1 MEGLEYRMNAHI
13 IGTGSFLPEK
23 VVTNFDLAERMETND
38 EWIVSRTGI
47 RQRHIAVEE
56 STAGMAA
63 EAARRALSCA
73 GMTAGELGMILLA
86 TVSPDHIVPSA
97 ACEVQAMLGAVNA
110 VAIELNAACSGFV
123 FALNT
128 AQAYIRAG
136 IYSRILVI
144 GVETLSKLVDW
155 TDRSTCILFGDGAG
169 AAVVTASENRG
180 IQDFI
185 QFSDGAKGEALLCD
199 AKPLRNLFAHQEPA
213 QEFVKM
219 DGQEVFKFAVRRV
232 SESIDQLLERTGLT
246 AGDIGCYV
254 LHQANARI
262 IASVIKH
269 LKADADKFPMNV
281 ERCGNTSGAS
291 VPLLLDELSRSGRLR
306 EGDRVIM
313 SGFGGGLTWGSIYMI
328 W

>member
-1 MEGLEYRMNAHI
+1 MNAHI

-23 VVTNFDLAERMETND
+23 VITNFDLAERMETSD

-63 EAARRALSCA
+63 EAAQRALTDA
-73 GMTAGELGMILLA
+73 GMQAGELEMILLA

-136 IYSRILVI
+136 IYTKILVV

-180 IQDFI
+180 IMDFI

-199 AKPLRNLFAHQEPA
+199 ARPLHNLFVRQELK
-213 QEFVKM
+213 QEYVKM

-232 SESIDQLLERTGLT
+232 SESIDQLLERNGLSS
-246 AGDIGCYV
+246 GEIDCYI

-269 LKADADKFPMNV
+269 LKADADKFPTNV

-291 VPLLLDELSRSGRLR
+291 VPLLLDELNRAGHLK

-313 SGFGGGLTWGSIYMI
+313 SGFGGGLTWGSIYMV

>member
-1 MEGLEYRMNAHI
+1 MNAHI
-13 IGTGSFLPEK
+13 LGTGSFLPEK
-23 VVTNFDLAERMETND
+23 VVTNFDLAERMETSD

-47 RQRHIAVEE
+47 RRRHIAVKETTAQMAAQAAE
-56 STAGMAA
+56 RALADAGMAA
-63 EAARRALSCA
+63 QEV
-73 GMTAGELGMILLA
+73 ELLLLA
-86 TVSPDHIVPSA
+86 TVSPDHVVPSA
-97 ACEVQAMLGAVNA
+97 ACEVQAAIGAKNA

-128 AQAYIRAG
+128 AQAYVKAG
-136 IYSRILVI
+136 IYKKILVI

-169 AAVVTASENRG
+169 AAVVAASEDAG

-185 QFSDGAKGEALLCD
+185 QFSDGRKGEALLCD
-199 AKPLRNLFAHQEPA
+199 AKPLRNLFVENEPM
-213 QEFVKM
+213 QRYVKM

-232 SESIDQLLERTGLT
+232 SESIDRLLERNGLT
-246 AGDIGCYV
+246 TEQIACYV

-262 IASVIKH
+262 IQAVVKH
-269 LKADADKFPMNV
+269 LKENEEKFPMNV
-281 ERCGNTSGAS
+281 DRCGNTSGAS
-291 VPLLLDELSRSGRLR
+291 VPILLDELNRAGRLKR
-306 EGDRVIM
+306 GDKIIL